1 MITNLYKTM
10 KTEKLRCVLFFLI
23 LTFTLSGV
31 STHYANAGTAPRI
44 YQIKGLVADSLSNK
58 GIPYATISVQT
69 PQKGVIKRVAADA
82 SGNFSFTLDTV
93 GKYSVIVQSIGYVT
107 AKKDV
112 SLSGQTT
119 KIDLGTIKIGTG
131 VEKIA
136 EVAVIAQKPLVR
148 TEVDKV
154 VYSTEADPEAKTS
167 NALEMLRKV
176 PLLTVDG
183 EDNIQLKG
191 TSNFKIL
198 LNGKSSS
205 MLSQNP
211 KDVLRSLPAS
221 TIKDIE
227 VITNPSSKYEAEG
240 TGGIINIITTKK
252 QIDGFMGRVSAGV
265 DTRGGWNSGL
275 YATSKIKK
283 FGFSVN
289 YNYNEFRQPRSE
301 SFSSRENFL
310 STTNRFTETEGT
322 NKYSGKANMAMG
334 EASYEI
340 DSLNLV
346 SLSFWGYTG
355 GYDAT
360 GSTLS
365 RDFDTSR
372 NLTRKFINSTIMDMT
387 YGSLS
392 GNIDYQRTFKKPD
405 KTFTVSYKI
414 DRSPRNSD
422 NLNAINGELN
432 YQSYKQRSTNDASG
446 TEHTFQ
452 VDYYDPLTKKH
463 QIEAGTKYILR
474 QNVSNSDVLRYDY
487 TTNQWTRDASK
498 INDLDYDQ
506 HIFGFYAG
514 YVLKLKKFSVKSG
527 LRAEGTINDGLFKSV
542 KDTTFTNKMFNLIPY
557 ITLSQNLDKGQN
569 LKLSYTQRL
578 SRPGIWYLNPFV
590 NDLDPLNISYG
601 NPDLDA
607 EVSHTFDFSY
617 GKFTPKYNFNLSLNS
632 AFTNNTIE
640 QISTM
645 QSNGVKVTTYENIG
659 KNQRYGAY
667 LYGMLRIKTKFTLNT
682 NIGANYTIL
691 ESNDGRNLKNE
702 GFNYNG
708 SLNCRYTA
716 WKNGTISAFGGVFSP
731 RIMLQGQSSLYY
743 YNNFS
748 ISQEMLKKKLTASVS
763 ISDPFRRRMKYEME
777 YDDPTFHQEMASYS
791 YNRMLRFNL
800 SYRFGQL
807 KGEIKKARRG
817 IKNEDLKSGG
827 DSSTGSGTGGTGN

>member
-1 MITNLYKTM
+1 MLFMLIT
-10 KTEKLRCVLFFLI
+10 
-23 LTFTLSGV
+23 S
-31 STHYANAGTAPRI
+31 APISSKAFSPTRV
-44 YQIKGLVADSLSNK
+44 YQIKGLVTDSVSGK
-58 GIPYATISVQT
+58 GLPYATISVQSG
-69 PQKGVIKRVAADA
+69 PKGVIKRLAADA
-82 SGNFSFTLDTV
+82 AGSFSFTLDSI
-93 GKYSVIVQSIGYVT
+93 GKYGIIFQSIGYVT
-107 AKKDV
+107 TKKDITLT
-112 SLSGQTT
+112 SQNL
-119 KIDLGTIKIGTG
+119 KLDLGTIKINPG
-131 VEKIA
+131 VEKIG
-136 EVAVIAQKPLVR
+136 EVSVVAQKPLVR

-167 NALEMLRKV
+167 TALEILRKV
-176 PLLTVDG
+176 PLVSVDG

-227 VITNPSSKYEAEG
+227 IITNPSSKYEAEG

-265 DTRGGWNSGL
+265 DSRGGWNSGL
-275 YATSKIKK
+275 YATSKVKK
-283 FGFSVN
+283 FGFSLN
-289 YNYNEFRQPRSE
+289 YNYNEFRQPKNE
-301 SFSSRENFL
+301 SFTSRENFL
-310 STTNRFTETEGT
+310 STNNRFTETEGA
-322 NKYSGKANMAMG
+322 NKFKGSANMAMG

-340 DSLNLV
+340 DSLNLI
-346 SLSFWGYTG
+346 SLSFFAYGG
-355 GYDAT
+355 GYNSS
-360 GSTLS
+360 GSTIS
-365 RDFDTSR
+365 KDFDL
-372 NLTRKFINSTIMDMT
+372 NNLLTRQFSNTTMMDMT
-387 YGSLS
+387 YGSIS

-405 KTFTVSYKI
+405 KTFTISYKL

-422 NLNAINGELN
+422 NENAIDGLLN

-463 QIEAGTKYILR
+463 QIEAGMKYILR

-487 TTNQWTRDASK
+487 ITSQWNRDASK

-506 HIFGFYAG
+506 HIFGLYAG

-527 LRAEGTINDGLFKSV
+527 LRIEGTLNDGLFKSI
-542 KDTTFTNKMFNLIPY
+542 KDTTFTNRMFNVIPY

-601 NPDLDA
+601 NPKLDA

-617 GKFTPKYNFNLSLNS
+617 GKFTPKYNINLSLNS

-645 QSNGVKVTTYENIG
+645 QASGIKVTTYENIG
-659 KNQRYGAY
+659 KNQRYGGY

-682 NIGANYTIL
+682 NIGTTYTIL
-691 ESNDGRNLKNE
+691 ESNDGRGLKNE

-716 WKNGTISAFGGVFSP
+716 WKNGTISAFGGVYSP
-731 RIMLQGQSSLYY
+731 RIMLQGQSSAYY
-743 YNNFS
+743 YNNIS
-748 ISQEMLKKKLTASVS
+748 ISQELFKKKLTASLSV
-763 ISDPFRRRMKYEME
+763 SDPFRRRAKYAMT
-777 YDDPTFHQEMASYS
+777 YDDPSFHQEMTNYS
-791 YNRMLRFNL
+791 YNRQLRFNI
-800 SYRFGQL
+800 SYRFGQM

-817 IKNEDLKSGG
+817 IKNEDVKSGG
-827 DSSTGSGTGGTGN
+827 DSTTGSGTGGTGN

>member
-10 KTEKLRCVLFFLI
+10 NAEKLRHVLLLLI

-31 STHYANAGTAPRI
+31 STHYANAGTTPRI

-405 KTFTVSYKI
+405 KTFTVSYKL

-682 NIGANYTIL
+682 NIGANYTVL

-731 RIMLQGQSSLYY
+731 RIMLQGKSSLYY

-807 KGEIKKARRG
+807 KGEIKKVRRG